1 MEDVAELFKKKF
13 QYYRQLGE
21 DTMAQLTGQELFW
34 QPNAESNSVAVIV
47 QHIAGNMLSRWTN
60 FLTEDGEKT
69 WRNRDQEFILQYHTR
84 EEVMDYWEKGW
95 KALNDALSQL
105 NENNLGSSIFIRG
118 EKHSVLDAL
127 LRQLAHY
134 PYHIGQMVYIG
145 KLLRNER
152 WETLSIARNS
162 SEEFNREKFAQ
173 ETGDDLRDFS
183 SPVCFAK
190 SEEIRDEYRDEE
202 DNEPK

>member
-1 MEDVAELFKKKF
+1 MEDVAELFKKRF
-13 QYYRQLGE
+13 QYYKKIGE
-21 DTMAQLTGQELFW
+21 DTMAQLSDQQLFW
-34 QPNAESNSVAVIV
+34 QPNAESNSVAIIV

-69 WRNRDQEFILQYHTR
+69 WRNRDQEFILRYHTR
-84 EEVMDYWEKGW
+84 KEVMDYWEKGW
-95 KALNDALSQL
+95 KALNDALSQID
-105 NENNLGSSIFIRG
+105 ENNFNSSIFIRG

-134 PYHIGQMVYIG
+134 PYHIGQIVYIG
-145 KLLRNER
+145 KLLRNDH

-162 SEEFNREKFAQ
+162 SEEFNREMFAQ
-173 ETGDDLRDFS
+173 ETRIDLRDFS

-190 SEEIRDEYRDEE
+190 SEEIRNEYRDEE
-202 DNEPK
+202 NHKPE